1 MGKVVNVEIS
11 LKDVRGN
18 TDRLIK
24 RFIKKVKKEKIIDKV
39 REKMFYEK
47 PSAKRR
53 REKIKKKENARKA
66 QKERKQLVNRN
77 RRK

>member
-1 MGKVVNVEIS
+1 MGKPVNVEVS

-39 REKMFYEK
+39 KERMYYEK

-53 REKIKKKENARKA
+53 RENIKKKENARKA
-66 QKERKQLVNRN
+66 QKEKKQLVNRS

>member
-1 MGKVVNVEIS
+1 MAINLQVKARNGDSSE
-11 LKDVRGN
+11 
-18 TDRLIK
+18 RLIK

-39 REKMFYEK
+39 KERMYYEK

-53 REKIKKKENARKA
+53 RENIKKKENARKA
-66 QKERKQLVNRN
+66 QKEKKQLVNRS